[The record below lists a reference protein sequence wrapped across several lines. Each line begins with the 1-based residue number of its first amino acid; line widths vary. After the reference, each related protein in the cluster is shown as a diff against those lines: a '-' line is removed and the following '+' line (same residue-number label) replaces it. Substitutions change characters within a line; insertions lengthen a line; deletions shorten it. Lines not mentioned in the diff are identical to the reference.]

1 MARRP
6 LGWKVVEHVSH
17 KKFSNG
23 GVIVVEDDPDV
34 IHVDNSSDLALST
47 SLNDLEIA
55 ALHIDGQSI
64 DVDAPPDIIDVVDEM
79 SMQVLSKVNRYT
91 FVKSSHTAKEM
102 TWHATGKCTKP
113 GLQHVA
119 VILTTYNM
127 PPWLCMKESSFMLT
141 LLIPGPKSPI
151 KDIDVYLRPSID
163 DLKVLWALKGVKTID
178 VATGQKFN
186 MRAVVLWT
194 INDFPARSSLSGW
207 SGQGY
212 KACPTCNED
221 TPSIRGKIVKPQA
234 AYSFTPENRKKFC
247 QYIKGV
253 KLPDGFGSCFKH
265 KVTDND
271 TNITGLKSHDC
282 HIMMQRLLP
291 YGLQNY
297 LPDNIAKPIIELSSL
312 FKQLCSATLMEDDML
327 KASVKVVEIL
337 CELER
342 IYPPAFFDIMIH
354 LPIHLALE
362 ALEGGPIHPRW
373 MFPFE
378 RFMKK
383 LKGYVRNKAK
393 PEGSI
398 AEGYVAEEALTLSSH
413 YFRDVTTKFN
423 RLERNVDPPP
433 PTCQFQAFRSVCNT
447 IGLRSFPPFGAKEF
461 NKARWYVLHNS
472 PEIDTYRA
480 QFQSLFPEKN
490 MLEEFTG
497 WFRTLICERHANN
510 LQDPEVSTTSELFA
524 LANGPSR
531 TPMSVNACVVDGVRY
546 VVQSRDERRTTQ
558 NSGICAPG
566 PDGEMSYG
574 QLQEILEFKYLSFAY
589 RCESIEVDA
598 PPDIIDVPGE
608 DDDISDDEDPLP
620 HDLADSD
627 VEDLINDDDGVEKM
641 ADVARAHGGD
651 GGGEDPSRPPPPSF
665 GCAGCFVN
673 RGKGKRKP
681 NLGGV
686 KAGRKTRERTRNQVL
701 KDAVAANKGR
711 PIEIGFEDRA
721 DNTVV
726 PTGPYSTQWGNYFG
740 EMIRS
745 IPLYYPSWQ
754 KVPAGDKA
762 RLMATLGSTYN
773 LEPHMRSERWPRIE
787 GYIQAQFGKSY
798 NTNKA
803 TLKREHWIRDPETGA
818 YDLDR
823 IRRGKPDEY
832 TDDEWEKYIN
842 FWNDPA
848 NAQRAE
854 TNRLNRSK
862 STVVSRHGSRS
873 IPLTRHLMKQ
883 ASATQEEPS
892 EIDTFYRLHTVNGVF
907 QDPEALRMYDRM
919 RELEATGE
927 HTTAEINAMVRGG
940 KLRGHIPGVGPVLPG
955 YVRSRLSYSAPVDR
969 SNDVDFM
976 MSLMRSDDRFAD
988 AFARYDSGGASGS
1001 GGSRARDS
1009 EGGEDG
1015 DDTGR
1020 EDGGDDTIVAAY
1032 KKNLQTFPQR
1042 HVAGERFVIEL
1053 TPSMFPQRHVA
1064 GDRFPQR
1071 HVAGEG
1077 VRMLLGKGLITVVK
1091 LLIQSDDK
1099 LSTSVSCKKQN
1110 INRNIVNLASADA
1123 GYKAKAIVGG
1133 STNSDTEGQQ
1143 QVLRANVLQCLTQL
1157 DATCN
1162 SDTGDCQT
1170 DNELL
1175 MNYSCPHPFG
1185 LHGIYHTNIE
1195 KATILQTTS
1204 TSFDSAPVTITTTT
1218 IGVFPSNISGFS
1230 PATCHWGNLSLAKCR
1245 WGIVAGESSSGIQ
1258 SPAIIPSEDVG
1269 PTHFSVKQLVPRRQ
1283 TFPQRHVAGESLGLI
1298 KTVNLI
1304 MKYPQRHV
1312 AGERFLKNI

>member
-1 MARRP
+1 
-6 LGWKVVEHVSH
+6 
-17 KKFSNG
+17 
-23 GVIVVEDDPDV
+23 
-34 IHVDNSSDLALST
+34 
-47 SLNDLEIA
+47 
-55 ALHIDGQSI
+55 
-64 DVDAPPDIIDVVDEM
+64 
-79 SMQVLSKVNRYT
+79 
-91 FVKSSHTAKEM
+91 
-102 TWHATGKCTKP
+102 
-113 GLQHVA
+113 
-119 VILTTYNM
+119 
-127 PPWLCMKESSFMLT
+127 
-141 LLIPGPKSPI
+141 
-151 KDIDVYLRPSID
+151 
-163 DLKVLWALKGVKTID
+163 
-178 VATGQKFN
+178 
-186 MRAVVLWT
+186 
-194 INDFPARSSLSGW
+194 
-207 SGQGY
+207 
-212 KACPTCNED
+212 
-221 TPSIRGKIVKPQA
+221 
-234 AYSFTPENRKKFC
+234 
-247 QYIKGV
+247 
-253 KLPDGFGSCFKH
+253 
-265 KVTDND
+265 
-271 TNITGLKSHDC
+271 
-282 HIMMQRLLP
+282 
-291 YGLQNY
+291 
-297 LPDNIAKPIIELSSL
+297 
-312 FKQLCSATLMEDDML
+312 
-327 KASVKVVEIL
+327 
-337 CELER
+337 
-342 IYPPAFFDIMIH
+342 MIH
-354 LPIHLALE
+354 CPHLPLE

-373 MFPFE
+373 MFLFE

-383 LKGYVRNKAK
+383 LQGYVRNKAK

-398 AEGYVAEEALTLSSH
+398 AEGYVAEEALTLSSLLFFGMYH
-413 YFRDVTTKFN
+413 ENLMYR
-423 RLERNVDPPP
+423 RNVDPSPKVSVS
-433 PTCQFQAFRSVCNT
+433 AFTGRSTVQV
-447 IGLRSFPPFGAKEF
+447 PVAEF
-461 NKARWYVLHNS
+461 ISK
-472 PEIDTYRA
+472 
-480 QFQSLFPEKN
+480 KN

-574 QLQEILEFKYLSFAY
+574 QLQEILEFKYLSFKVALFRVKWFDTRNNGRVKKLTFRNGMTQIIGSGEWWKNDQY
-589 RCESIEVDA
+589 ILATQVKQVFYLEDPAKPNVKVVEHVNHKKFFNRGVIVVENEPDIIHLDNSSDLPPSTSGNDLDNVTFYIDLHIDGESTEVDA

-686 KAGRKTRERTRNQVL
+686 KAGRKTRERTRNQQL

-740 EMIRS
+740 EMIRG

-873 IPLTRHLMKQ
+873 IPLTRHLMKMT
-883 ASATQEEPS
+883 SATQEEPS

-940 KLRGHIPGVGPVLPG
+940 KLRGHIPGVGPVGCQLGVPRACDSDDYERVGG
-955 YVRSRLSYSAPVDR
+955 YTVGGECLQKFHPRNVALGDLTARWAPIPLDQKVTWGPTFRRRLSLER
-969 SNDVDFM
+969 C
-976 MSLMRSDDRFAD
+976 L
-988 AFARYDSGGASGS
+988 
-1001 GGSRARDS
+1001 
-1009 EGGEDG
+1009 
-1015 DDTGR
+1015 
-1020 EDGGDDTIVAAY
+1020 
-1032 KKNLQTFPQR
+1032 LQ
-1042 HVAGERFVIEL
+1042 IEL
-1053 TPSMFPQRHVA
+1053 YAPITLFPAYCRLR
-1064 GDRFPQR
+1064 D
-1071 HVAGEG
+1071 
-1077 VRMLLGKGLITVVK
+1077 LL
-1091 LLIQSDDK
+1091 
-1099 LSTSVSCKKQN
+1099 
-1110 INRNIVNLASADA
+1110 
-1123 GYKAKAIVGG
+1123 
-1133 STNSDTEGQQ
+1133 
-1143 QVLRANVLQCLTQL
+1143 
-1157 DATCN
+1157 
-1162 SDTGDCQT
+1162 
-1170 DNELL
+1170 
-1175 MNYSCPHPFG
+1175 P
-1185 LHGIYHTNIE
+1185 
-1195 KATILQTTS
+1195 
-1204 TSFDSAPVTITTTT
+1204 
-1218 IGVFPSNISGFS
+1218 
-1230 PATCHWGNLSLAKCR
+1230 
-1245 WGIVAGESSSGIQ
+1245 
-1258 SPAIIPSEDVG
+1258 
-1269 PTHFSVKQLVPRRQ
+1269 
-1283 TFPQRHVAGESLGLI
+1283 
-1298 KTVNLI
+1298 
-1304 MKYPQRHV
+1304 
-1312 AGERFLKNI
+1312 

>member
-1 MARRP
+1 MPGYVRSRP
-6 LGWKVVEHVSH
+6 SYTA
-17 KKFSNG
+17 
-23 GVIVVEDDPDV
+23 P
-34 IHVDNSSDLALST
+34 VDRSR
-47 SLNDLEIA
+47 
-55 ALHIDGQSI
+55 
-64 DVDAPPDIIDVVDEM
+64 DVDFMM
-79 SMQVLSKVNRYT
+79 SLMRSDNTTAGIFFGGSAGFLAGQLADFGGAAR
-91 FVKSSHTAKEM
+91 HTAKDM
-102 TWHATGKCTKP
+102 TWHATGKCTEP
-113 GLQHVA
+113 GKMQHPVDGGA
-119 VILTTYNM
+119 WKKFDMKYPDFAKEPRNVRLG
-127 PPWLCMKESSFMLT
+127 LCTDGFNPFGNLKSNFMLT
-141 LLIPGPKSPI
+141 LLIPGPKSPG
-151 KDIDVYLRPSID
+151 KDIDVYLRPLIE
-163 DLKVLWALKGVKTID
+163 DLQVLWDKKGVETTDI
-178 VATGQKFN
+178 VSGQNFN
-186 MRAVVLWT
+186 MRKRWSSREFNGDTDHRDPPKEYPRDVILAQHARLLTRVPGKHPKHGGVKIKRNVEVELNWTKRPLWLT
-194 INDFPARSSLSGW
+194 KNH
-207 SGQGY
+207 
-212 KACPTCNED
+212 K
-221 TPSIRGKIVKPQA
+221 GKIVKPQA

-490 MLEEFTG
+490 MLEEFTS

-574 QLQEILEFKYLSFAY
+574 QLQEILEFKYLSFKVALFRVKWFDTRNNGRVKKLTFRNGMTQIIGSGEWWKNDQY
-589 RCESIEVDA
+589 ILATQVKQVFYLEDPAKPNVKVVEHVNHKKFFNRGVIVVENEPDIIHLDNSSDLPPSTSGNDLDNVTFYIDLHIDGESTEVDA

-651 GGGEDPSRPPPPSF
+651 GGGEDPSRPPPTSF
-665 GCAGCFVN
+665 GCAGCFIN

-873 IPLTRHLMKQ
+873 IPLTRHLMKMT
-883 ASATQEEPS
+883 SATQEEPS

-940 KLRGHIPGVGPVLPG
+940 KLRGHIPGVGPVMPG
-955 YVRSRLSYSAPVDR
+955 YVRSRLSYTAPVDR
-969 SNDVDFM
+969 SRDVDFM
-976 MSLMRSDDRFAD
+976 MSLMRSDNRFAD

-1001 GGSRARDS
+1001 GGSRARDR
-1009 EGGEDG
+1009 EDG
-1015 DDTGR
+1015 DDTGG
-1020 EDGGDDTIVAAY
+1020 EDGGDDTSRFFKKSGNAAVQAVY
-1032 KKNLQTFPQR
+1032 KKKLQTFLQR
-1042 HVAGERFVIEL
+1042 HVAGEKSFPSDMSLGKILPPWHQFLDQKIRGAHFSLGIVAGEHFTIEL
-1053 TPSMFPQRHVA
+1053 TPSTFPQRHFA

-1071 HVAGEG
+1071 HVAGEKVG
-1077 VRMLLGKGLITVVK
+1077 MLLGKASNVVV
-1091 LLIQSDDK
+1091 LDTQD
-1099 LSTSVSCKKQN
+1099 
-1110 INRNIVNLASADA
+1110 
-1123 GYKAKAIVGG
+1123 
-1133 STNSDTEGQQ
+1133 TN
-1143 QVLRANVLQCLTQL
+1143 
-1157 DATCN
+1157 
-1162 SDTGDCQT
+1162 
-1170 DNELL
+1170 DN
-1175 MNYSCPHPFG
+1175 N
-1185 LHGIYHTNIE
+1185 
-1195 KATILQTTS
+1195 
-1204 TSFDSAPVTITTTT
+1204 
-1218 IGVFPSNISGFS
+1218 
-1230 PATCHWGNLSLAKCR
+1230 
-1245 WGIVAGESSSGIQ
+1245 
-1258 SPAIIPSEDVG
+1258 
-1269 PTHFSVKQLVPRRQ
+1269 
-1283 TFPQRHVAGESLGLI
+1283 
-1298 KTVNLI
+1298 
-1304 MKYPQRHV
+1304 
-1312 AGERFLKNI
+1312 

>member
-1 MARRP
+1 MT
-6 LGWKVVEHVSH
+6 VS
-17 KKFSNG
+17 K
-23 GVIVVEDDPDV
+23 
-34 IHVDNSSDLALST
+34 NSS
-47 SLNDLEIA
+47 SLHDVSDSAGILE
-55 ALHIDGQSI
+55 
-64 DVDAPPDIIDVVDEM
+64 
-79 SMQVLSKVNRYT
+79 SMQKMSKYIIQTHRMDWRSYYDNGWDPLYTVWEKLGNGSTYCPAFSYT
-91 FVKSSHTAKEM
+91 FDHRLLMSDMDRLLDDLSYIPPNNEHNEPTQGRYCQEHTAKDM
-102 TWHATGKCTKP
+102 IWHANGSVTGP
-113 GLQHVA
+113 GCVLMVSIRSATLSDVQHVA
-119 VILTTYNM
+119 
-127 PPWLCMKESSFMLT
+127 
-141 LLIPGPKSPI
+141 G
-151 KDIDVYLRPSID
+151 DIDNIQSASVVMYERKTAGFMGQR
-163 DLKVLWALKGVKTID
+163 KVLRLRIVS
-178 VATGQKFN
+178 GQNFQLSR
-186 MRAVVLWT
+186 MRGCYGP
-194 INDFPARSSLSGW
+194 INDFLPRSDCWVEWARRFLRKPHKWRSSREFNGDTDHRDPPKEYPRDVILAQHARLLTRVPGKHPNM
-207 SGQGY
+207 G
-212 KACPTCNED
+212 ED
-221 TPSIRGKIVKPQA
+221 PVKPQA
-234 AYSFTPENRKKFC
+234 AYSFTPENQKKFC

-480 QFQSLFPEKN
+480 QFQSLFREKN
-490 MLEEFTG
+490 KLEKFFR

-574 QLQEILEFKYLSFAY
+574 QLQEILEFKYLSFKVALF
-589 RCESIEVDA
+589 RVKWFDTRNNGRVKKLTFRNGMTQIIGSVDLHIDGESTEVDA

-627 VEDLINDDDGVEKM
+627 VEDLINDDDVWLTVDEHM
-641 ADVARAHGGD
+641 AGD
-651 GGGEDPSRPPPPSF
+651 GGGGENDVGNP
-665 GCAGCFVN
+665 
-673 RGKGKRKP
+673 RGTFRD
-681 NLGGV
+681 
-686 KAGRKTRERTRNQVL
+686 RHVL
-701 KDAVAANKGR
+701 
-711 PIEIGFEDRA
+711 
-721 DNTVV
+721 
-726 PTGPYSTQWGNYFG
+726 S
-740 EMIRS
+740 
-745 IPLYYPSWQ
+745 
-754 KVPAGDKA
+754 
-762 RLMATLGSTYN
+762 
-773 LEPHMRSERWPRIE
+773 
-787 GYIQAQFGKSY
+787 
-798 NTNKA
+798 
-803 TLKREHWIRDPETGA
+803 
-818 YDLDR
+818 
-823 IRRGKPDEY
+823 
-832 TDDEWEKYIN
+832 
-842 FWNDPA
+842 
-848 NAQRAE
+848 
-854 TNRLNRSK
+854 
-862 STVVSRHGSRS
+862 
-873 IPLTRHLMKQ
+873 
-883 ASATQEEPS
+883 SAH
-892 EIDTFYRLHTVNGVF
+892 LHTVNGVF

-940 KLRGHIPGVGPVLPG
+940 KLRGHIPGVGPVMPG
-955 YVRSRLSYSAPVDR
+955 YVRSRLSYTAPVDR
-969 SNDVDFM
+969 SRDVDFM
-976 MSLMRSDDRFAD
+976 MSLMRSDNRFAD

-1015 DDTGR
+1015 DDTGG
-1020 EDGGDDTIVAAY
+1020 EDGGDDT
-1032 KKNLQTFPQR
+1032 
-1042 HVAGERFVIEL
+1042 
-1053 TPSMFPQRHVA
+1053 S
-1064 GDRFPQR
+1064 
-1071 HVAGEG
+1071 
-1077 VRMLLGKGLITVVK
+1077 
-1091 LLIQSDDK
+1091 
-1099 LSTSVSCKKQN
+1099 
-1110 INRNIVNLASADA
+1110 
-1123 GYKAKAIVGG
+1123 
-1133 STNSDTEGQQ
+1133 
-1143 QVLRANVLQCLTQL
+1143 
-1157 DATCN
+1157 
-1162 SDTGDCQT
+1162 
-1170 DNELL
+1170 
-1175 MNYSCPHPFG
+1175 
-1185 LHGIYHTNIE
+1185 
-1195 KATILQTTS
+1195 
-1204 TSFDSAPVTITTTT
+1204 
-1218 IGVFPSNISGFS
+1218 
-1230 PATCHWGNLSLAKCR
+1230 
-1245 WGIVAGESSSGIQ
+1245 
-1258 SPAIIPSEDVG
+1258 
-1269 PTHFSVKQLVPRRQ
+1269 
-1283 TFPQRHVAGESLGLI
+1283 
-1298 KTVNLI
+1298 
-1304 MKYPQRHV
+1304 
-1312 AGERFLKNI
+1312 